1 MSRGQ
6 GGFVYPVPA
15 LAAHHSSPAELPVL
29 RAHGYGHARPRSGTP

>member
-15 LAAHHSSPAELPVL
+15 LAAHRASAAEPRIRL
-29 RAHGYGHARPRSGTP
+29 RVR